1 MTSKIYKTIA
11 IVLIF
16 AFFITAPLFQSFIFS
31 SNTQGAIK
39 IDKEIDMDFIK
50 SDKKIVLIFF
60 GYVGCADICT
70 PILEKFSTLY
80 NSREFDNFR
89 NEIDVYFVNLKP
101 EIEVFQADLFAK
113 YFNDDFK
120 GVYLSRRELLNIDRT
135 FGLFFSKDLN
145 NETELNHTDYI
156 YLIHNSKEKKLLK
169 SIYSNHPLNNQK
181 LISDIIS
188 LQSKL

>member
-1 MTSKIYKTIA
+1 MTSKGYKKIA

-16 AFFITAPLFQSFIFS
+16 AFFISVPLFQSFIFS
-31 SNTQGAIK
+31 SNTQGAIE
-39 IDKEIDMDFIK
+39 INKEIDMEFVK

-60 GYVGCADICT
+60 GYVGCTDICT

-80 NSREFDNFR
+80 NSTEFDYIR

-101 EIEVFQADLFAK
+101 EIEVFQANLFAK

-120 GVYLSRRELLNIDRT
+120 DVYLSRRELLNIDRA

-145 NETELNHTDYI
+145 DDTELNHTDYI
-156 YLIHNSKEKKLLK
+156 YLIDNSKEKKLLK
-169 SIYSNHPLNNQK
+169 SIYSNHPLNNKQ

-188 LQSKL
+188 LQTRL